1 MAQRMNNIFI
11 SHIHE
16 DDEGLGKLK
25 NLLENNGRTVRD
37 FSISSDN
44 PNNAQSEDYIKSE
57 ILGPRI
63 QLSGVLLV
71 YVSKDTKGSEYVDWE
86 IEYAHKKDKRIVGVW
101 AYGERECEVPEALE
115 KYANS
120 VVGWQGNRIIEAID
134 GEINNWE
141 MPDGSTRDRHEIDR
155 YDCGKESEQ

>member
-25 NLLENNGRTVRD
+25 DLLKNNGRTVRD

-63 QLSGVLLV
+63 QRSGALLV
-71 YVSKDTKGSEYVDWE
+71 YVSKDTKDSEYVDWE
-86 IEYAHKKDKRIVGVW
+86 IEYAHKKDKQIVGVW
-101 AYGERECEVPEALE
+101 AYGEGECEVPEALE
-115 KYANS
+115 KYANA

-141 MPDGSTRDRHEIDR
+141 NSDGSQRDQHNIDRH
-155 YDCGKESEQ
+155 DCGKESNQ

>member
-1 MAQRMNNIFI
+1 MAQTMNSIFI

-25 NLLENNGRTVRD
+25 DLLKNNGRTVRD

-44 PNNAQSEDYIKSE
+44 FNNACSDNYIKTK

-63 QLSGVLLV
+63 KQSEVLLV
-71 YVSKDTKGSEYVDWE
+71 YITKDTKSSKYVNWE

-101 AYGERECEVPEALE
+101 TYGEGKCEVPEALD
-115 KYANS
+115 KYADA
-120 VVGWQGNRIIEAID
+120 VVGWQGKKIVDAID
-134 GEINNWE
+134 GKINNW
-141 MPDGSTRDRHEIDR
+141 
-155 YDCGKESEQ
+155 GKLDD

>member
-1 MAQRMNNIFI
+1 MAQTMNGIFI

-25 NLLENNGRTVRD
+25 DLLKNNGRTVRD

-44 PNNAQSEDYIKSE
+44 FNNARSDNYIKTK

-63 QLSGVLLV
+63 KQSEVLLV
-71 YVSKDTKGSEYVDWE
+71 YITKDTKSSKYVNWE

-101 AYGERECEVPEALE
+101 AYGEGKCEVPEALD
-115 KYANS
+115 KYADA
-120 VVGWQGNRIIEAID
+120 VVGWQGKKIVDAID
-134 GEINNWE
+134 GEINNWGQL
-141 MPDGSTRDRHEIDR
+141 DD
-155 YDCGKESEQ
+155 

>member
-25 NLLENNGRTVRD
+25 DLLKNNGRTVRD

-44 PNNAQSEDYIKSE
+44 SNDAHSEEYIKTK

-63 QLSGVLLV
+63 KQSGVLLV
-71 YVSKDTKGSEYVDWE
+71 YISKDTKDSEYVDWE
-86 IEYAHKKDKRIVGVW
+86 IEYAQKKDKRIVGVW
-101 AYGERECEVPEALE
+101 AYGEGECEVPEALE
-115 KYANS
+115 KYANA
-120 VVGWQGNRIIEAID
+120 VVGWQGNRIIDAID
-134 GEINNWE
+134 GKINNWE
-141 MPDGSTRDRHEIDR
+141 KPDGSTRDRHDIDR
-155 YDCGKESEQ
+155 YDCGKESAQ